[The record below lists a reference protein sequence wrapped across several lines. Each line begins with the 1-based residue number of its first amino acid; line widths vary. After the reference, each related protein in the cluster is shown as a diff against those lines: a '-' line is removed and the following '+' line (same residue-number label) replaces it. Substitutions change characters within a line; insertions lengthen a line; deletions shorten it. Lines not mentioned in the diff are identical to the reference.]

1 MINEFQ
7 QEILSRILSEVFSA
21 DMQDFNREIEAV
33 VGKNRELLGP
43 TTAAYGFYFGKNWYS
58 VPWCR
63 GRSAQSLHPDL
74 YLEMIRVESRKK
86 SVEDDWKIIDQV
98 LCRIISP
105 FHTYQD
111 IRDELPEVLVSL
123 VPSLLGAYPRTR
135 EPASSIQ
142 SDPRA
147 IRQYERVLNKI
158 HSYVAMRYIL

>member
-1 MINEFQ
+1 MITEFQ

-21 DMQDFNREIEAV
+21 DVKNFNKEIEAV
-33 VGKNRELLGP
+33 VARNRELLGP
-43 TTAAYGFYFGKNWYS
+43 TTDYGFYFGQNWYS
-58 VPWCR
+58 VGWAR
-63 GRSAQSLHPDL
+63 GRTTQSLHPDL
-74 YLEMIRVESRKK
+74 YPEMIRVEARKK
-86 SVEDDWKIIDQV
+86 KMDDDWKIMDQV
-98 LCRIISP
+98 LCRIIGP

-123 VPSLLGAYPRTR
+123 VPTILGPYPRTR

-147 IRQYERVLNKI
+147 LRQYQKVLDKI

>member
-1 MINEFQ
+1 MITEFQ
-7 QEILSRILSEVFSA
+7 QEILSRIMIEVFSA
-21 DMQDFNREIEAV
+21 DLLNVNKEVASVIH
-33 VGKNRELLGP
+33 KNRELLGP
-43 TTAAYGFYFGKNWYS
+43 NTDDGFYFGENWYAL
-58 VPWCR
+58 PWVR
-63 GRSAQSLHPDL
+63 GRKEQSLHPDL
-74 YLEMIRVESRKK
+74 YPEMIRVEARKK
-86 SVEDDWKIIDQV
+86 TIGDDWKIIDQV

-123 VPSLLGAYPRTR
+123 VPTLLGAYPRTR

-147 IRQYERVLNKI
+147 LRQYEKVLHKI